1 MNVVKQ
7 KMKEEKVEY
16 QTLLGSSDQNVFFN
30 QPDVDDELA
39 SLAIS
44 EGVMLLHF
52 IVLSIFFLSIF
63 DINIPIIML

>member
-44 EGVMLLHF
+44 EGMMLLYF